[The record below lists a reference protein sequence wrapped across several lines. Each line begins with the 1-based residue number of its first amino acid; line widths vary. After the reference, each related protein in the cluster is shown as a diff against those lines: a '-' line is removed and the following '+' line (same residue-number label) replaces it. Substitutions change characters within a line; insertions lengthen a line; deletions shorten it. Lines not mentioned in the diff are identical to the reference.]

1 MITKDLN
8 KLTSAYSDIHGSGQ
22 QEASVLSFG
31 SRSSLYN
38 IKLRNGAQVKEVP
51 GPLGL
56 QISDSVTVLIARGR
70 VNKYKIISEG
80 RRSKQRETEVFV

>member
-8 KLTSAYSDIHGSGQ
+8 KLTSAFSDIHGLGQ
-22 QEASVLSFG
+22 QEASVISFG
-31 SRSSLYN
+31 TKNTLYN
-38 IKLRNGAQVKEVP
+38 VKLRNGAQVKEVP

-56 QISDSVTVLIARGR
+56 QISDLVTVLVARGR